1 MSNRI
6 YGMRR
11 NPSWLKRF
19 ARLIGHYRYYR
30 KLNYRP
36 RIAWR
41 LARNTL

>member
-6 YGMRR
+6 YGMRC
-11 NPSWLKRF
+11 NQNWLTRC

-30 KLNYRP
+30 KQNYRP
-36 RIAWR
+36 LIAWR